1 MITELIYTALSSSA
15 ALMQAVEDRIYPNQ
29 FNQGEDSYP
38 LVVYRTVSTVPH
50 ADFDGPSQMDFVNI
64 DVWSYGSTRKQA
76 ESTAALVR
84 AALDGYST
92 GSIQYIH
99 FRGSDDDYLSERRCY
114 IERHEYQ
121 ITLNR

>member
-1 MITELIYTALSSSA
+1 MITDLIYSTLSSSQP
-15 ALMQAVEDRIYPNQ
+15 LFTMCGGRIYPNLIK
-29 FNQGEDSYP
+29 QGEAEYP
-38 LVVYRTVSTVPH
+38 LIVYRIISTTPH

-76 ESTAALVR
+76 ETLAALVR
-84 AALDGYST
+84 DTLDGYSS
-92 GSIQYIH
+92 GSIQYIR
-99 FRGSDDDYLSERRCY
+99 FETADDDYLFDRRCY